1 MIIIVSTYYTRGPSQ
16 DSLND
21 WKSIQCP
28 ETLYF
33 ISNNCVV
40 AADRR
45 TRCIYALQKFIYYC
59 RSPRC
64 DLYIP
69 ILFMNTSCCP
79 YRIYTFG
86 SINIVYTQYLL
97 YYFVGVSGENVTV
110 IKFNDQM
117 YLYSTLRDR
126 LADICRR

>member
-1 MIIIVSTYYTRGPSQ
+1 MIVIVSTYYTRGPSQ

-28 ETLYF
+28 ETSYF

-45 TRCIYALQKFIYYC
+45 TRCIYALQKFIYYY

-64 DLYIP
+64 DLYIY
-69 ILFMNTSCCP
+69 IIYEHFLLSIS
-79 YRIYTFG
+79 YLYTFG

-97 YYFVGVSGENVTV
+97 YYFVGLSGENVTV
-110 IKFNDQM
+110 IKFNDQI